1 MRKNPQRARRNERG
15 FTLMELMIVIAIIG
29 ILVGVGVY
37 GWKQGIRRANENA
50 AIQQLESLRKIQAD
64 YSLGHRGDYGTFDQL
79 VKAGS
84 LEDERFTTDPPSVQG
99 YIYTMKVTPA
109 GNGQRA
115 FYTINADPMEGGTG
129 TNHFYLD
136 PDVPTIRVNP
146 EKPASKTDPPLTK

>member
-1 MRKNPQRARRNERG
+1 MRNNHKERRSRQSG
-15 FTLMELMIVIAIIG
+15 FTLMELMIVIAIIV

-50 AIQQLESLRKIQAD
+50 AIQQLESLRKVQAD
-64 YSLGHRGDYGTFDQL
+64 YSIGHRGDYGTFEQL

-84 LEDERFTTDPPSVQG
+84 LEDERFATSPPTVQG
-99 YIYTMKVTPA
+99 YVYTLNVTPA

-115 FYTINADPMEGGTG
+115 FYSINADPMDGGTG

-136 PDVPTIRVNP
+136 PDVSTVRVNP
-146 EKPASKTDPPLTK
+146 EKPAAATDPPLTK

>member
-1 MRKNPQRARRNERG
+1 MRKNPQRERRNERG

-37 GWKQGIRRANENA
+37 GWKQGIKKANESA
-50 AIQQLESLRKIQAD
+50 AVQQLESLRKVQAD

-79 VKAGS
+79 VKSGS
-84 LEDERFTTDPPSVQG
+84 LDDERFATDPPAVQG

-115 FYTINADPMEGGTG
+115 FYTINADPQDPASGA
-129 TNHFYLD
+129 NHFYLD
-136 PDVPTIRVNP
+136 PDVTTIRVNP
-146 EKPASKTDPPLTK
+146 EKQAAKTDPPLTK